1 MVITQFDTG
10 KFAFLNTQATWM
22 PTVKA
27 ILGEDCDCI
36 YKGVMLSL
44 PGSFPQPWHQDG
56 PHLSEKKH
64 LNAHCLNVFVPL
76 VDLTTA
82 NGPTEFVPTT
92 QVLGRFDSPENP
104 VAVCASAGDVVLMD
118 YRIKHR
124 GLGNNSAE
132 PRPLL
137 YITYA
142 KKGWTDR
149 ANFSSRR
156 YRALPELDDTDRFQ
170 PQVKRKFKPEL
181 GDKSDKAGWTVVAEL
196 KGGELR
202 ATWQSPSPV
211 SPALRDSY
219 RHIRC
224 RSRHRCYRALYRF

>member
-1 MVITQFDTG
+1 MKEMVLSVIRYDMVIPEFDTT
-10 KFAFLNTQATWM
+10 KFAFLNSQATWM

-27 ILGEDCDCI
+27 ILGDDCDCI

-64 LNAHCLNVFVPL
+64 LSAHCLNVFVPL

-92 QVLGRFDSPENP
+92 QVLGKFDAPENP

-124 GLGNNSAE
+124 GLGNNSSE

-156 YRALPELDDTDRFQ
+156 YRALPELDDTKRFQ
-170 PQVKRKFKPEL
+170 PQVKRKFNPDVSAT
-181 GDKSDKAGWTVVAEL
+181 GDKSGWTVVAEL
-196 KGGELR
+196 KGDELI

-211 SPALRDSY
+211 SAVCL
-219 RHIRC
+219 RC
-224 RSRHRCYRALYRF
+224 RWVTF